1 MKRFK
6 RYISEGNAKGGYHY
20 EDQVNSNLKKH
31 GMQKKD
37 QKSAGASKDA
47 PDGTIRSKD
56 GTHHN
61 LEIKQN
67 KNAMYGQ
74 IGMHHDGKTWKVKDK
89 SKKDYPETAKHIEKH
104 VVPHMNKHMGPPSG
118 DYHKDRKEHGNH
130 YINHKGT
137 GPIRDHY
144 AKDRNT
150 HYIQIGKSG
159 LHHTS
164 SDHGKFGTHELNGNT
179 RFRVRV
185 KSHGRKKVNGVKTN
199 QHNYSHTVTM
209 ELKDHKPSHIDLD
222 HHSEKL
228 GKEHGKH

>member
-104 VVPHMNKHMGPPSG
+104 VVPHMNKHMGKPSG
-118 DYHKDRKEHGNH
+118 DYHKDKEVHGNH
-130 YINHKGT
+130 YIEHKGT
-137 GPIRDHY
+137 QPIRDHY

-159 LHHTS
+159 LHHMS
-164 SDHGKFGTHELNGNT
+164 KDHGKFGTHELNGDT

-185 KSHGRKKVNGVKTN
+185 KYHGTNKKTGKV
-199 QHNYSHTVTM
+199 NYSHTVTM
-209 ELKDHKPSHIDLD
+209 ELKNHKASHVDLD
-222 HHSEKL
+222 HHSEHL
-228 GKEHGKH
+228 GKTHGKHE